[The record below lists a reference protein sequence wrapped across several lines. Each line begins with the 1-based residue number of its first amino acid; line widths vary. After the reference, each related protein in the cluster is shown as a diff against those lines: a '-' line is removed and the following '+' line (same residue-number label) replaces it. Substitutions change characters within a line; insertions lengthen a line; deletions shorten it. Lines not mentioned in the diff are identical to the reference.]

1 MSYFLHL
8 LIFTDVRRLNIAL
21 PLLTPEM
28 IPRINKIDHARAD
41 LLTSCATEALMVF
54 LSSFL
59 SRTHT
64 RAHTIRAMDPRLIS
78 WQSIHHRFD
87 ISYREVTGFIDHTQY
102 LLLFVW
108 WCLTPLST
116 IFQLY
121 RGGQFYWCRKPEHPE
136 KTTVLFQVTDKRYH
150 IMLYT

>member
-87 ISYREVTGFIDHTQY
+87 ISYREVTGFIRPHTISFIVCLMVFNATFNNISVISWRSV
-102 LLLFVW
+102 LLV
-108 WCLTPLST
+108 
-116 IFQLY
+116 
-121 RGGQFYWCRKPEHPE
+121 
-136 KTTVLFQVTDKRYH
+136 
-150 IMLYT
+150 